1 MRVAAPTSERTQI
14 GIWRVRRASA
24 LLFLVGI
31 IVLSFESL
39 STEQKQPG
47 EVRLSGKVLRP
58 ILLGIG
64 NVLPASSTPRPTS
77 APTGFRPVWE
87 RWPKNANLTKV
98 VPVPKQVFVLWFGR
112 PMAGAR
118 LSCFNELKD
127 RIGVPLQVVTD
138 ENIGSFNVSTDPIH
152 PAIFAGQL
160 SMNHRVDYL
169 RAYMMH
175 HHGGGYH
182 DVKPPGRSWSTVFDV
197 YEDPHV
203 WAKGFNEL
211 DIRHIGC
218 SPKYAS
224 LMGLECGEVKSH
236 WAKLISNGAFTV
248 RPQTPLTHA
257 WMSMLN
263 ANLDEKWEALRAH
276 PAPNQRC
283 CITPEDMATGYP
295 FKWAELG
302 GEVVR

>member
-1 MRVAAPTSERTQI
+1 MI
-14 GIWRVRRASA
+14 
-24 LLFLVGI
+24 
-31 IVLSFESL
+31 
-39 STEQKQPG
+39 EQ
-47 EVRLSGKVLRP
+47 
-58 ILLGIG
+58 
-64 NVLPASSTPRPTS
+64 LPASNFQLLRIYHKTIS
-77 APTGFRPVWE
+77 APFR
-87 RWPKNANLTKV
+87 
-98 VPVPKQVFVLWFGR
+98 
-112 PMAGAR
+112 
-118 LSCFNELKD
+118 
-127 RIGVPLQVVTD
+127 
-138 ENIGSFNVSTDPIH
+138 
-152 PAIFAGQL
+152 
-160 SMNHRVDYL
+160 
-169 RAYMMH
+169 
-175 HHGGGYH
+175 
-182 DVKPPGRSWSTVFDV
+182 
-197 YEDPHV
+197 
-203 WAKGFNEL
+203 AKGFNEL

-257 WMSMLN
+257 WMSILN